1 MQGEEKKPLIV
12 LTGPTAVGKTA
23 LSIALA
29 RAVSGEVISADSM
42 QVYRGMDIGTAKIT
56 KQQMQGIP
64 HHLIDIL
71 PPEEDFNVVRF
82 QALAQEAMEG
92 IYARGNLP
100 VIVGGTGFYIQ
111 AITRAI
117 DFAESETDGGLR
129 EELLSFAKTY
139 GAAALHQRLA
149 AIDPAAAEKIHE
161 NNIKRTIRALEYHA
175 QTGGR
180 ISEHNEEQAG
190 HGSPYELYYFVLTAP
205 RETLYKNI
213 NRRVDEM
220 MEAGLLAEV
229 ERLKAAGLTR
239 GMVSMQGL
247 GYKELF
253 ACLDGELTLP
263 EAVSQI
269 KINTRHFAKRQLTW
283 FRREAQVIWVDK
295 AEYGFDDRKILE
307 AVLGRLPIQWVREKR
322 EPKAAKWTAE

>member
-1 MQGEEKKPLIV
+1 MQEEGKKPLIV
-12 LTGPTAVGKTA
+12 LTGPTAVGKTS
-23 LSIALA
+23 LSVALA
-29 RAVSGEVISADSM
+29 RAVDGEIISADSM

-56 KQQMQGIP
+56 AQQMQGIP

-71 PPEEDFNVVRF
+71 SPEEEFNVVRF
-82 QALAQEAMEG
+82 QKLAKTAMEE
-92 IYARGNLP
+92 IYARGKLP

-111 AITRAI
+111 AVTRAV
-117 DFAESETDGGLR
+117 DFAESETDVALR
-129 EELLSFAKTY
+129 EELFAFAEKH
-139 GAAALHQRLA
+139 GAAALHERLA

-161 NNIKRTIRALEYHA
+161 NNIKRTVRALEYHA

-190 HGSPYELYYFVLTAP
+190 HTSPYELYYFVLTAP
-205 RETLYKNI
+205 RETLYGNI

-229 ERLKAAGLTR
+229 KRLRAAGLTR

-263 EAVSQI
+263 EAVEQI
-269 KINTRHFAKRQLTW
+269 KLDTRHFAKRQLTW
-283 FRREAQVIWVDK
+283 FKREESVVWVDK
-295 AEYGFDDRKILE
+295 AEYGFDEGKILE
-307 AVLGRLPIQWVREKR
+307 AVLAMLPKR
-322 EPKAAKWTAE
+322 FIG